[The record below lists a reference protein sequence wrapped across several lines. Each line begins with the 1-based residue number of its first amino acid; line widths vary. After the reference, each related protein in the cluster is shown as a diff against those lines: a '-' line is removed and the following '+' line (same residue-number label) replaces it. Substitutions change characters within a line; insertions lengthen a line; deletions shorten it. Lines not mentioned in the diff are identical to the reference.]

1 MALLLYFFWCVTS
14 AAWVWLA
21 LSPVAAQGGPEWLVR
36 TRELCFGTLETGLPD
51 VHGWITLAA
60 PLPMLVALLALMGRD
75 LRAQVAYMSSFWP
88 KPLSV
93 LLLLSLPVA
102 TLVYSGWRVAQAPR
116 LLESSPTGPLPQNYP
131 QLAEPF
137 PNVDLQDQFGR
148 PFTGRPQLLG
158 SITLVSFAYSHCQTV
173 CPSLLQNLA
182 AAGRSGQCRLAIVT
196 LDPRRDTC
204 GSLGG
209 LVGFWGLPTGSLILG
224 GEVPQ
229 VEAALKTLSL
239 TIERNPNTGEILH
252 PALVLLVDSQARL
265 RYRFNSP
272 SQNWLEE
279 AMARLRAERVAS

>member
-1 MALLLYFFWCVTS
+1 MALLLYFFWCLTS

-60 PLPMLVALLALMGRD
+60 PLPMLLALLGLMGRD
-75 LRAQVAYMSSFWP
+75 LSIQVGHMSRLWP
-88 KPLSV
+88 KPLSA
-93 LLLLSLPVA
+93 LLLLSLPVT

-116 LLESSPTGPLPQNYP
+116 LLESSSATHLPPDYP

-137 PNVDLQDQFGR
+137 PSLDLLDQFGR
-148 PFTGRPQLLG
+148 PFSGRQQLFG

-182 AAGRSGQCRLAIVT
+182 AASRSGQCRLVIVT

-209 LVGFWGLPTGSLILG
+209 LVGFWRLPPGSLILG
-224 GEVPQ
+224 GEVEQ
-229 VEAALKTLSL
+229 VEAALQALSL
-239 TIERNPNTGEILH
+239 TIERNPSTGEILH

-272 SQNWLEE
+272 SQSWLEE
-279 AMARLRAERVAS
+279 AIARLRAERATP